1 MASTTSQV
9 QVLLDGKDE
18 LLRHIYTP
26 LFSKIKAHFT
36 TIEVDY
42 TKVRDLFVDGKP
54 QVVLVVDGHITR
66 RKYQGLHTQL
76 AEYTVDG
83 GAVICCCNF
92 SSFCRPNDLNQF
104 FSRFG
109 FQWKS
114 GEYQRTTFALNV
126 AFRHVFAM
134 SAFSELE
141 RSCSMKALHVA
152 NVSSND
158 RIYGPISTSRVE
170 SMGFLMESVDQS
182 QSPAVLGRC
191 SEGYLAYLGDV
202 NNEECSQALLMVM
215 ISTMCPSRFQKSG
228 KLTV

>member
-1 MASTTSQV
+1 MPSTPPQV
-9 QVLLDGKDE
+9 QVLLGGKNE
-18 LLRHIYTP
+18 RLRHMYAP
-26 LFSKIKAHFT
+26 LLSNIKAHFT

-42 TKVRDLFVDGKP
+42 TEVRDLFMGGKP
-54 QVVLVVDGHITR
+54 QVVLAVDGQITR
-66 RKYQGLHTQL
+66 RKYEGLHTQL
-76 AEYTVDG
+76 AEYTRDG

-114 GEYQRTTFALNV
+114 GDYQRTTFALNI
-126 AFRHVFAM
+126 AFKHVFAA
-134 SAFSELE
+134 SAFSELAP
-141 RSCSMKALHVA
+141 SCSMKALHLA

-158 RIYGPISTSRVE
+158 RIYGPTGTSRLE
-170 SMGFLMESVDQS
+170 SMVFPAESVDQS

-191 SEGYLAYLGDV
+191 SEGYLGYLGDV

-215 ISTMCPSRFQKSG
+215 ISTMCPSRFQRRG